1 MHPKRNRRDRTK
13 KKTRITSSE
22 EGEEGEEGEGGEES
36 GGDIAEM
43 RWRMKGGRERERRG
57 ESVGERGQREGS
69 EGTTATD
76 RPTDRRTNGK
86 MGNFQHTLCQNDIAA
101 ATARRPS
108 RPPAHKSRR
117 RLSRKWDGFY
127 LSSIRRSITRSS
139 LHFFFLCKLSRQI
152 CRFGGERAE
161 GDERDGVKCKT

>member
-76 RPTDRRTNGK
+76 RPTGERTGRWEIFNTHFAKTILPRQPRDDRAAHPPTRADGGSAANG
-86 MGNFQHTLCQNDIAA
+86 MAFI
-101 ATARRPS
+101 
-108 RPPAHKSRR
+108 
-117 RLSRKWDGFY
+117 
-127 LSSIRRSITRSS
+127 
-139 LHFFFLCKLSRQI
+139 SRQFVDPSPAPRSTSSF
-152 CRFGGERAE
+152 CVNSADKFVAWEGRGRRAMRE
-161 GDERDGVKCKT
+161 TE